1 MVEIKIYKNDRG
13 QLPFDEWIR
22 SLKDKRAV
30 ARIQVR
36 LKKKKGVR
44 SLLLHS
50 HFCSSNKKRGQVF
63 TFASSLTLFDKV
75 KDTHF
80 IMHSVS

>member
-1 MVEIKIYKNDRG
+1 MPEEKK
-13 QLPFDEWIR
+13 
-22 SLKDKRAV
+22 KR
-30 ARIQVR
+30 
-36 LKKKKGVR
+36 KKGVR
-44 SLLLHS
+44 SLLL
-50 HFCSSNKKRGQVF
+50 KKRGQVF

>member
-1 MVEIKIYKNDRG
+1 VVF
-13 QLPFDEWIR
+13 LC
-22 SLKDKRAV
+22 LKSE
-30 ARIQVR
+30 
-36 LKKKKGVR
+36 KGVR
-44 SLLLHS
+44 KKGSGLYLKKRGQVFTFASSLTL
-50 HFCSSNKKRGQVF
+50 FDKKRGQVF

>member
-1 MVEIKIYKNDRG
+1 VVFLCLE
-13 QLPFDEWIR
+13 EE
-22 SLKDKRAV
+22 KRKA
-30 ARIQVR
+30 
-36 LKKKKGVR
+36 K
-44 SLLLHS
+44 S
-50 HFCSSNKKRGQVF
+50 KKRGQVF